1 MRVGFIGLGAMG
13 KPMAFNLLKAGYAL
27 TVSDVNQAA
36 AAELAA
42 AGACLVPNAKVMA
55 ETVDAI
61 ITMLPNG
68 RVVEDVVAGEQGILA
83 GARTGLCIIDM
94 SSVAPGTARKLA
106 GLSAER
112 GVEYIDAPVS
122 GGVKGAQDGALTIMV
137 GGKPEIVEKCM
148 SLLEAMGKKIQY
160 VGDSGAGDAVK
171 MVNNLLLAANMAAAA
186 EAFVLGSKLGLDP
199 QVLYQVISESSG
211 SSYALKAK
219 MPNFVFKGNFAPGF
233 TIDLQ
238 YKDLE
243 LAVQSGKEAQVPL
256 LLANVVQQLYEQA
269 RAAGLGKEDISA
281 IIKPL
286 EALNQISVRTG
297 LNHSEV

>member
-42 AGACLVPNAKVMA
+42 AGAQLVPSAKAMA
-55 ETVDAI
+55 ETADAI

-68 RVVEDVVAGEQGILA
+68 QIVEAVVAGEQGILA
-83 GARTGLCIIDM
+83 GARAGLCIIDM
-94 SSVAPGTARKLA
+94 SSVAPGTTRKLES
-106 GLSAER
+106 LSAAK

-137 GGKPEIVEKCM
+137 GGKPELVEKCM
-148 SLLEAMGKKIQY
+148 PLLEAMGKKIKY

-186 EAFVLGSKLGLDP
+186 EAFVLGAKLGLDS
-199 QVLYQVISESSG
+199 QVLYNVISESSG

-243 LAVQSGKEAQVPL
+243 LAVQSGKEAQVPM

-286 EALNQISVRTG
+286 ESLNQISVRTAQNCG
-297 LNHSEV
+297 EA